1 MNKKLKWLGLV
12 CSLAGFI
19 VLSPSG
25 PIYGEKSC
33 DKTLSPYFFVEGGDP
48 SVDRFPLKETDVKVN
63 IDGVIADIYVT
74 QTYANEGT
82 QPIHGRYVFPSS
94 TRASV
99 HGMKMVIGQHV
110 VTATIKERQ
119 SAKQEFEKAKEEG
132 KSASLLEQQRPN
144 VFTMHVA
151 NIMPND
157 VVHIELHYTELLVPT
172 EGIYEFVYPTVVG
185 PRYSDQPEEGA
196 PETDKWVKSPYL
208 RQGSLPPTQFNI
220 RATVSTG
227 LPLEEL
233 ACPSHKVNVQWESRS
248 VAQVSLEHPEDF
260 GGNRDFI
267 LHYRLTGREIQC
279 GLMLY
284 EGESENFFLLMVQPP
299 ERIKLADIPP
309 REYIFVLDVSG
320 SMHGFPLD
328 TAKMLV
334 KDLISHLRQT
344 DKFNVILFSGGSS
357 VMATSSIPATKENI
371 LKAIRMIEAQRGG
384 GGTELSPALSRALFL
399 PRDANFSRTVMVITD
414 GFISAERDVFELI
427 QNNLNTTNFFSF
439 GIGSSVNRYLIEGM
453 AKAGLGEPFVVLGPE
468 EAPSVAERFR
478 HYVQSPVLTQMEVK
492 YKGFEAYDVE
502 PRTLPDLFAQRPLVF
517 FGKWRGGPG
526 GQIEISGKS
535 GKGDYV
541 QTFEVSETKP
551 LEVNSALRYLWAR
564 SRVTRLSDFNVGKD
578 NPETKE
584 EVTSLGLTY
593 SLVTPYTSFIA
604 VLEVIRNQE
613 GQGKD
618 VDQPL
623 PLPLN
628 VSDLAV
634 GDYAAGPEPEM
645 VLLLAVAFLISSAL
659 FLHPFDHV
667 KSRLQRWGKKRG
679 SG

>member
-1 MNKKLKWLGLV
+1 MNKKLKWLWLI
-12 CSLAGFI
+12 CTLAGLI

-25 PIYGEKSC
+25 PVYGGKGG
-33 DKTLSPYFFVEGGDP
+33 DKTLSPYFFVQGGDP
-48 SVDRFPLKETDVKVN
+48 SVDRFPLKETDVQVN
-63 IDGVIADIYVT
+63 INGVIADVYVT

-82 QPIHGRYVFPSS
+82 RPIHARYVFPSS

-99 HGMKMVIGQHV
+99 NGMKMVVGEQV
-110 VTATIKERQ
+110 LTARIKERE
-119 SAKQEFEKAKEEG
+119 SAKQEFEKAKTEG

-144 VFTMHVA
+144 VFTMNVA

-157 VVHIELHYTELLVPT
+157 VVHIELHYTELLIPT
-172 EGIYEFVYPTVVG
+172 EGTYEFVFPTVVG
-185 PRYSDQPEEGA
+185 PRYSNQPEADA

-208 RQGSLPPTQFNI
+208 KQGTTASTRFNI
-220 RATVSTG
+220 QGTVSTG
-227 LPLEEL
+227 IPLEDL
-233 ACPSHKVNVQWESRS
+233 ACPSHRVSIQWESRS
-248 VAQVSLEHPEDF
+248 VVQVSLEDPEDF

-267 LHYRLTGREIQC
+267 LHYRLAGREIQS

-299 ERIKLADIPP
+299 ERIRLADIPP
-309 REYIFVLDVSG
+309 REYVFVLDVSG

-334 KDLISHLRQT
+334 KDLLSHLRQT

-357 VMATSSIPATKENI
+357 VMAPASIPATNGNI
-371 LKAIRMIEAQRGG
+371 LRAIQMIDAQRGG
-384 GGTELSPALSRALFL
+384 GGTEIVSALSRALSL
-399 PRDANFSRTVMVITD
+399 PRDENFSRTVMIITD
-414 GFISAERDVFELI
+414 GFINVEREVFELI

-453 AKAGLGEPFVVLGPE
+453 AKAGLGEPFVVLRAE
-468 EAPSVAERFR
+468 EAPGVAERFR
-478 HYVQSPVLTQMEVK
+478 NYVQSPLLTQIEVK
-492 YKGFEAYDVE
+492 YQGFDAYDVE
-502 PRTLPDLFAQRPLVF
+502 PQTLPDLFAQRPLVF

-526 GQIEISGKS
+526 GEIEISGKT
-535 GKGDYV
+535 GNGDYV
-541 QTFEVSETKP
+541 QTVQVSETRP

-564 SRVTRLSDFNVGKD
+564 SRIARLSDFNFGKG

-604 VLEVIRNQE
+604 VLEVIRNPE
-613 GQGKD
+613 GQGQD

-628 VSDLAV
+628 VSNLAV
-634 GDYAAGPEPEM
+634 GDYTAGPEPEM
-645 VLLLAVAFLISSAL
+645 VLLLTVAL
-659 FLHPFDHV
+659 FMSSVLILHRRRLARI
-667 KSRLQRWGKKRG
+667 KSRRR
-679 SG
+679 